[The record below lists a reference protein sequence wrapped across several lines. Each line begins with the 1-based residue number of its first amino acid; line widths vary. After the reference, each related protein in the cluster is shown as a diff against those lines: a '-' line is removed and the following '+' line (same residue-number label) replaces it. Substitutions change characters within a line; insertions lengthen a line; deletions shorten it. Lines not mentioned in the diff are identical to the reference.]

1 MALWRTRQARDHKLR
16 ARIGWL
22 VLVLPV
28 LALAALMLW
37 LGAPAAQAQGF
48 NPFSW
53 FQQSFHPQQ
62 RYEEYVPPRPR
73 RHYVYHPHVSASVA
87 SKTPKPPAVPPTF
100 FVAVLGDSLGQLLGQ
115 GLTTALSDRPEIEV
129 LRDAKEDSGL
139 VRDDYYDWPKAAH
152 DLVTSGQKIN
162 VAVMMIG
169 SNDHQTLHDANGSY
183 DPGTPQ
189 YEQIYT
195 SRIEAVAKI
204 FHDAKIPLLWVGLP
218 IMKSD
223 RFSAEMAALNDM
235 YRQYASRNG
244 ATYVDIW
251 EDFVDDNGQ
260 FSSVGPDVD
269 GQVVRLRAMDGI
281 HFTKAGGLKLASFV
295 QPQIR
300 DILNGAVPQDD
311 AALAKIETTAPA
323 GTNSPAAN
331 AAVTPVK
338 PPVGPVLPLTGPVL
352 APGGQLATLTAA
364 PAKTDTASLVEQAF
378 VNGKVSASKPG
389 RADDFAWPRTELV
402 SAPPPSLKPAPAL
415 VTTTPAK
422 TPNAPAPPTK
432 GPASP
437 PAATAH

>member
-1 MALWRTRQARDHKLR
+1 MALWRTRFARDQKLR
-16 ARIGWL
+16 VKSGWP
-22 VLVLPV
+22 VLALPV

-37 LGAPAAQAQGF
+37 LGAPAAHAQGF

-62 RYEEYVPPRPR
+62 RSYDEYTPPRPR
-73 RHYVYHPHVSASVA
+73 RHYVYHPHVPVSVA
-87 SKTPKPPAVPPTF
+87 NKTPKAPAVPPTF
-100 FVAVLGDSLGQLLGQ
+100 FVAVLGDSLGQMLGQ
-115 GLTTALSDRPEIEV
+115 GLATALSDRPEIEV
-129 LRDAKEDSGL
+129 LHDAKEDSGL

-152 DLVTSGQKIN
+152 DLVTGGQKIN

-189 YEQIYT
+189 YEQIYAA
-195 SRIEAVAKI
+195 RIEAVAKI

-223 RFSAEMAALNDM
+223 HFSAEMAALNDM

-251 EDFVDDNGQ
+251 EDFVDDSGQ

-281 HFTKAGGLKLASFV
+281 HFTKAGALKLASFV

-331 AAVTPVK
+331 GAPVK
-338 PPVGPVLPLTGPVL
+338 PSVGPVLPLTGPVL
-352 APGGQLATLTAA
+352 APGGQLATLAAA
-364 PAKTDTASLVEQAF
+364 PTKTDTASLVEQAF
-378 VNGKVSASKPG
+378 VKAPASKAG

-402 SAPPPSLKPAPAL
+402 SAPPVLPKPAPAPL
-415 VTTTPAK
+415 VTTTPPK
-422 TPNAPAPPTK
+422 TPNTPAPPTK
-432 GPASP
+432 GPASS
-437 PAATAH
+437 PAATTH